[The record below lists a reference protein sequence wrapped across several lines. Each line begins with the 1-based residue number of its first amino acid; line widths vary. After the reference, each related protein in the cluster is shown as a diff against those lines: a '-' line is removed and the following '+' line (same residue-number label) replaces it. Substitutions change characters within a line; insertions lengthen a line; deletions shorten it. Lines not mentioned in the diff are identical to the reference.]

1 MRQPLILIAAALL
14 LVVTMA
20 VGSYV
25 DLRNDD
31 MHARHLVISNG
42 LEKIVRLNQELS
54 TMLMISVFEQ
64 NFLRSSSYQ
73 TVSDNLELTVQ
84 TIEKELA
91 GNRMEKWMRPLDLV
105 DDISALSI
113 ERQDLRR
120 VELAVIERMEA
131 DQWPEARALL
141 FDESY
146 VLARKIYE
154 INSETAISALNG
166 ELAAVA
172 ATFRRARVISLVVR
186 TAALG
191 LLLWAGLMFSRRLRQ
206 ELSEQAR
213 LREKISAANICL
225 EDNVRERTAELEEA
239 NRKLADLSATDGLTG
254 LANRRRFDEALNSEW
269 QRARRAGL
277 TLAVAMIDVDQ
288 FKLYNDHFG
297 HQAGDE
303 CLRRIAAV
311 LRTCIRRSGDLVARY
326 GGEEFVIIL
335 PGLNADKALALA
347 ETIRAAVQAEHLE
360 HTKQSNTGVITV
372 SIGIAARTPEPGQEA
387 GDLLREADKAMYEA
401 KRRGRNLV
409 VACCREGR
417 TEAGMFGISGDL
429 L

>member
-1 MRQPLILIAAALL
+1 MRLPLSLTAAAVI
-14 LVVTMA
+14 LVVTMT

-25 DLRNDD
+25 DLRNDE

-42 LEKIVRLNQELS
+42 LENIVRLNQELS
-54 TMLMISVFEQ
+54 AMLMISVLEK
-64 NFLRSSSYQ
+64 NSLRSSSYQ
-73 TVSDNLELTVQ
+73 TVYDKLELTVN
-84 TIEKELA
+84 TVEKELA
-91 GNRMEKWMRPLDLV
+91 VNRIEKWMRQLDLAN
-105 DDISALSI
+105 DISALSL
-113 ERQDLRR
+113 ERRELRR
-120 VELAVIERMEA
+120 VELAVIELMEA
-131 DQWPEARALL
+131 EQWPEARALL

-154 INSETAISALNG
+154 INSETAINALNG

-172 ATFRRARVISLVVR
+172 ATFKHVRLISLVVR
-186 TAALG
+186 AAALG

-206 ELSEQAR
+206 ELAEQAR
-213 LREKISAANICL
+213 LREKISVANIRL

-269 QRARRAGL
+269 QRAMRLGL
-277 TLAVAMIDVDQ
+277 PLAVAMIDVDQ

-297 HQAGDE
+297 HQAGDQ

-311 LRTCIRRSGDLVARY
+311 LRTCIHRSGDLIARY

-335 PGLNADKALALA
+335 PGLSADKALILA
-347 ETIRAAVQAEHLE
+347 ETIRNAVQAEHLL

-372 SIGIAARTPEPGQEA
+372 SIGIAARSPKPGQRA
-387 GDLLREADKAMYEA
+387 DDLLREADTAMYEA

-409 VACCREGR
+409 VACHRDE
-417 TEAGMFGISGDL
+417 FHI
-429 L
+429 